1 MSESCDDIL
10 VIVCRI
16 DYTREERT
24 VECVLRS
31 EQNTIK
37 IDIPDIFIAF
47 YQLQMQEIPLDI
59 KCEVDKYICMS
70 DM

>member
-1 MSESCDDIL
+1 MAESCDDIL

-37 IDIPDIFIAF
+37 IDIPDIFLAF
-47 YQLQMQEIPLDI
+47 YQLQMLEMHLI
-59 KCEVDKYICMS
+59 
-70 DM
+70 